1 MNNET
6 AKVAIKNVKEFLE
19 KTHGSFSKVICA
31 IVERQNNKDEQYTDR
46 AHNVLSM
53 SGTIVEDFSKTSEIT
68 AEDVKLTE
76 EYKKVSSAVDE
87 IQKVRLEIISQG
99 VESSENKAKL
109 EYLEKMLQEERERL
123 EKATE
128 SARKEKTGK
137 IWHKGCAIAMV
148 TGVAGAFASLF
159 TYILKKK

>member
-1 MNNET
+1 MDNMT
-6 AKVAIKNVKEFLE
+6 AKVVIENVKDFLE
-19 KTHGSFSKVICA
+19 KTLGSFSQIICSV
-31 IVERQNNKDEQYTDR
+31 VERQNKKDEQHTDR
-46 AHNVLSM
+46 AHNVLSV
-53 SGTIVEDFSKTSEIT
+53 SGAIVEDFSKTSEIT

-87 IQKVRLEIISQG
+87 IQKVRIEIISQG
-99 VESSENKAKL
+99 VDSPENKAKL
-109 EYLEKMLQEERERL
+109 EYLEKMLEEERMRL

-128 SARKEKTGK
+128 EARKEKTGK

-148 TGVAGAFASLF
+148 TGVVGAFASLF